1 MSKQLTFDQVKTS
14 HFKTLEQ
21 YVPVV
26 DRVHG
31 GNHPEF
37 HEVRKLFDAIIKKT
51 KAAGAA
57 KPELHDEFS
66 RLREITDHYTVPG
79 DVCESY
85 EAVYHML
92 AEADKA
98 YQA

>member
-1 MSKQLTFDQVKTS
+1 MSNNLIFNEIKAG

-21 YVPVV
+21 YVPIV

-37 HEVRKLFDAIIKKT
+37 HEVRKVFDVINEKT
-51 KAAGAA
+51 KAAGAT
-57 KPELHDEFS
+57 KPELNEEFKK
-66 RLREITDHYTVPG
+66 LREITDSYKVPS

-85 EAVYHML
+85 EAVYNML
-92 AEADKA
+92 SEVDKA
-98 YQA
+98 YQG